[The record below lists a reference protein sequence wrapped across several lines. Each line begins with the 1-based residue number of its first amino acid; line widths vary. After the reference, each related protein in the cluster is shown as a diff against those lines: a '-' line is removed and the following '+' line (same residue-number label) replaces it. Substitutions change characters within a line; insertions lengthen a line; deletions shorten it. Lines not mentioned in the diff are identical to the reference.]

1 MDHHL
6 CEYVLG
12 EQPRTQK
19 HNQIWLWLSPF
30 WQFCLSGFWLAIV
43 PKHWKVILPPL
54 AWCAFDTAWQPYV
67 LCPPC
72 CGWHYLKI
80 WLVCMGISLLNR
92 KAVFFFF
99 NTHICVDKASEGRDQ
114 LHRAGMRQHIR
125 LRSETI
131 PLNLRK
137 SEKIKQRS
145 EQVENCEGHSEGQR
159 RWNIR
164 EQK

>member
-1 MDHHL
+1 MWV
-6 CEYVLG
+6 CVG
-12 EQPRTQK
+12 RTAEDTK
-19 HNQIWLWLSPF
+19 TKPNLIVVESLLAV
-30 WQFCLSGFWLAIV
+30 CVSGFWLAIV

-54 AWCAFDTAWQPYV
+54 AWCAFYMAWQPTYCV
-67 LCPPC
+67 QLAVADTISKSDQCVWGFLCWT
-72 CGWHYLKI
+72 GRL
-80 WLVCMGISLLNR
+80 
-92 KAVFFFF
+92 FFFF

-114 LHRAGMRQHIR
+114 LHRAGMRQHNIR

-137 SEKIKQRS
+137 SEKIKQRR